1 MKVITLNNV
10 LSDTGSNA
18 QGNVLFNLMKQYHN
32 EVVVLEIAG
41 DLSLSS
47 SFLNSSLGQF
57 IDCFG
62 LQTFKSNVKIRT
74 NKNQFA
80 RVSKYVNDYA
90 EMIKA

>member
-1 MKVITLNNV
+1 MKVITLHHV

-18 QGNVLFNLMKQYHN
+18 QGNVLFNLMKQYH
-32 EVVVLEIAG
+32 EDTLVLEVSG

-47 SFLNSSLGQF
+47 SFLNSSFGQF

-62 LQTFKSNVKIRT
+62 LQTLKSNVKIRT

-80 RVSKYVNDYA
+80 RISKYINDYA
-90 EMIKA
+90 ALEPA